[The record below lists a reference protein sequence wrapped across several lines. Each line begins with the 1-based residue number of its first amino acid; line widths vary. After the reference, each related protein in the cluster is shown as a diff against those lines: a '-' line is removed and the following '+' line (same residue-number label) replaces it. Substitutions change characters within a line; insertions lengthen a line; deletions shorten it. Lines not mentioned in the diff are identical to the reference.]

1 MTAELDVLLALQ
13 ERDAALDR
21 LRHRHQTLAERD
33 ALAQGGADAA
43 ALDTRAAAVRAE
55 RDEVAREEQRLDDEV
70 RSLAAKATEVEAK
83 MYSGEISS
91 PRELQAMQS
100 DVEQLRRHQRGLENR
115 ELELMETREPL
126 DVAVDELDGHRSVL
140 AGELERIRRALA
152 DAEGLIDAEV
162 EQERAARD
170 AIAAGIDPVMVKEYE
185 RCRAQAQGVGVAR
198 LVGTTCQGCHLSI
211 PATEVERIKKSAGN
225 PLAYCD
231 NCGAILVP

>member
-1 MTAELDVLLALQ
+1 MAAELDALLALQ
-13 ERDAALDR
+13 ERDGALDR
-21 LRHRHQTLAERD
+21 LRHRHLTLPERE
-33 ALAQGGADAA
+33 ALARGEADAA
-43 ALDTRAAAVRAE
+43 ALDARAATARAE

-100 DVEQLRRHQRGLENR
+100 DVEQLRRHQRALENR

-126 DVAVDELDGHRSVL
+126 DVTVAELDEHRSLL
-140 AGELERIRRALA
+140 AGELDRIRRTLA
-152 DAEGLIDAEV
+152 DAEAVIAGEAK
-162 EQERAARD
+162 QEREARD
-170 AIAAGIDPVMVKEYE
+170 EIAAGIDRALVQEYE
-185 RCRAQAQGVGVAR
+185 RCRNQAQGVGVAR
-198 LVGTTCQGCHLSI
+198 LVGTTCQGCHLAI
-211 PATEVERIKKSAGN
+211 PSTEVERIKRSAGN